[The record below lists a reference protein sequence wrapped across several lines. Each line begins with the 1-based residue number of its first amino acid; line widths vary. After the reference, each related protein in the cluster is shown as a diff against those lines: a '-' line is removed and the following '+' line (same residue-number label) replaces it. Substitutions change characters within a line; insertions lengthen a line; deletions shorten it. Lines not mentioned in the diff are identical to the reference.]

1 MSRGKRGRYPFLIVP
16 LEKQAP
22 NCTIVYMEVIVDTN
36 IFLAVVLDESEKEKI
51 IGLTAQTDAVAPE
64 ILPCEIANAVSAMLK
79 RKQITQDEVISVYR
93 VANEIPVRLVPADI
107 QLALELA
114 IEFNVYAYDAYF
126 LQCALSLQLPML
138 TLGSQMKQVAQALDI
153 NLLK

>member
-1 MSRGKRGRYPFLIVP
+1 
-16 LEKQAP
+16 
-22 NCTIVYMEVIVDTN
+22 MEVIVDTN